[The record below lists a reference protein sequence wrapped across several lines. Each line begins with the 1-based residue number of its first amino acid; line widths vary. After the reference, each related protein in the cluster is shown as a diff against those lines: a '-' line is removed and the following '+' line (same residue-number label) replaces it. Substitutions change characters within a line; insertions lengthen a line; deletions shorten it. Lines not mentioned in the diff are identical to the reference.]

1 MAVLMSCA
9 TGDFTAAATWALVD
23 ATSLNNTE
31 NSSTVVTTT
40 YATSSTFTPGAITI
54 DGIAVKLVNR
64 TGTTGTITVAL
75 DQATTTVTGT
85 EVAINVA
92 DLPAAVTAD
101 ANGGWVLFK
110 FAAPVLLVAATAYGV
125 KVKTS
130 SSTQVTLQVLTAGNW
145 ARMLRTTTTQA
156 PAAGDDLVITG
167 EYTGAGTSNAFTVTM
182 DNTASTDFGAAST
195 SLTTPALAICSL
207 GTLTWG
213 TTAATAYYLKLS
225 GNAIVY
231 AGGTLNMGT
240 TGTPCPR
247 DSSMWMQFDCGAN
260 VDFGLTVRNLAT
272 WNGQGQSRTSGKLFD
287 RTLLNTDEAVNQT
300 VLGVADDTGWLDNDE
315 IVIAPTNR
323 TIAEYE
329 KVALNGAAGAS
340 SITIDGGAGAGGGLA
355 FTHSGTSPTQATII
369 LLTRNVRITGTS
381 ATLQA
386 YVGIKATATVD
397 LDWCQFYWLGS
408 ATTNTRG
415 FQTACTTGTQSFNR
429 CSFHNFEASGST
441 CFMMTGAS
449 GTGLTFSNNV
459 MYFGH
464 TYGVDVAA
472 STGSCSITGCVV
484 IRAGTYGFSMSD
496 AGGTF
501 TNNLVASGGN
511 SGVFLSENGG
521 TIGTWSD
528 ITVQQSGNS
537 FFVNGVSGPMSNVT
551 IWRNTAYGL
560 YMAGNTDVTVTNLVS
575 FGNNIASVNFAG
587 GGSRLTLITP
597 TLSGDSSFATTYGL
611 APQTGQASSG
621 NDVHIFGGSLGTASG
636 IKVAHS
642 TGDIGFAAAQSGASK
657 FHLHG
662 TTLASATQVAA
673 QTSNG
678 PNGYILA
685 QNLGAVAGAH
695 KGWFKY
701 GTIDIASPTV
711 SGMTDPVMRMTPN
724 NASSKLES
732 APYGMGMKAA
742 VASGGTVTI
751 SVDIHKTAAY
761 NGNQPRLL
769 VRRNYGIGITSD
781 TVLDTATVGT
791 ATTETLTGT
800 TASVSDDGA
809 LEFIVDCDGTAGYCY
824 VDNWAAS

>member
-1 MAVLMSCA
+1 MAVLMSIA
-9 TGDFTAAATWALVD
+9 TGDFTAAGTWGLVD
-23 ATSLNNTE
+23 STSLNNTE

-92 DLPAAVTAD
+92 DLPAAVSAD
-101 ANGGWVLFK
+101 ANGGWILFK

-130 SSTQVTLQVLTAGNW
+130 SSTQVTLQVLAAGNW

-182 DNTASTDFGAAST
+182 DNTASTDFGAAAT
-195 SLTTPALAICSL
+195 SLVTPALAICSL

-247 DSSMWMQFDCGAN
+247 DSTMWLQFDCGAN

-272 WNGQGQSRTSGKLFD
+272 FNGQGQSRTSGKLFD
-287 RTLLNTDEAVNQT
+287 RTLLNTNEAVNQT

-323 TIAEYE
+323 TVAEYE
-329 KVALNGAAGAS
+329 KVALNGNAGAS

-369 LLTRNVRITGTS
+369 LLTRNVRITGAS

-386 YVGIKATATVD
+386 YVDIKATATVD

-408 ATTNTRG
+408 ATTNKRG
-415 FQTACTTGTQSFNR
+415 FQTACTTGTQVIDK
-429 CSFHNFEASGST
+429 CSFHNSEVANSI
-441 CFMMTGAS
+441 CFYMSGAS

-459 MYFGH
+459 MYFGNL
-464 TYGVDVAA
+464 YGVSVDA
-472 STGSCSITGCVV
+472 STGSCVITGCVA
-484 IRAGTYGFSMSD
+484 IRAGTYCFSMTD

-501 TNNLVASGGN
+501 TNNLAASGSNAGI
-511 SGVFLSENGG
+511 SLTELGGV
-521 TIGTWSD
+521 IGTWSG
-528 ITVQQSGNS
+528 ITAQQSGNS
-537 FFVNGVSGPMSNVT
+537 FLISGVSGSMSDVT
-551 IWRNTAYGL
+551 IWRNSAYGL
-560 YMAGNTDVTVTNLVS
+560 YLFGNNDVTITNLVS
-575 FGNNIASVNFAG
+575 FGNAVSSVNIQSG
-587 GGSRLTLITP
+587 GVRLTLVTP
-597 TLSGDSSFATTYGL
+597 TLSGDSSFATPYGISP
-611 APQTGQASSG
+611 ANGTASTGSE
-621 NDVHIFGGSLGTASG
+621 VYIFGGSLGTASG

-642 TGDIGFAAAQSGASK
+642 TGDLGFGQVFSGPSK
-657 FHLHG
+657 WHLHG

-685 QNLGAVAGAH
+685 QNLGGVAGSH

-761 NGNQPRLL
+761 NGNQPRLI
-769 VRRNYGIGITSD
+769 VRRNYSIGITSD
-781 TVLDTATVGT
+781 TVLDTATIGT

-809 LEFIVDCDGTAGYCY
+809 LEFIVDCDGTAGYVY

>member
-1 MAVLMSCA
+1 MAVLMSIA
-9 TGDFTAAATWALVD
+9 TGNFTAAGTWGLVD
-23 ATSLNNTE
+23 STSLNNTE

-101 ANGGWVLFK
+101 ANGGWILFK

-130 SSTQVTLQVLTAGNW
+130 SSTQVTLQVLAAGNW

-182 DNTASTDFGAAST
+182 DNTASTDFGAAAT

-272 WNGQGQSRTSGKLFD
+272 FNGQGQSRTSGKLFD

-315 IVIAPTNR
+315 IVVAPTNR

-329 KVALNGAAGAS
+329 KVALNGNAGAS

-369 LLTRNVRITGTS
+369 LLTRNVRVTGAS
-381 ATLQA
+381 ATLQS
-386 YVGIKATATVD
+386 YVDVKATATVD

-408 ATTNTRG
+408 GTTSKRG
-415 FQTACTTGTQSFNR
+415 FTTACTTGTQNINQ
-429 CSFHNFEASGST
+429 CSFHNFEVASSY
-441 CFMMTGAS
+441 FFLMTGAS

-459 MYFGH
+459 MYF
-464 TYGVDVAA
+464 TPFTGVEIQA
-472 STGSCSITGCVV
+472 STGSSAITGNVL
-484 IRAGTYGFSMSD
+484 IRATTGYSMGD
-496 AGGTF
+496 IGGTF
-501 TNNLVASGGN
+501 TGN
-511 SGVFLSENGG
+511 SVFSATTGFNISDYPG
-521 TIGTWSD
+521 IFGTWSNLTAGQCSNALILSGGAGT
-528 ITVQQSGNS
+528 IT
-537 FFVNGVSGPMSNVT
+537 GVTV
-551 IWRNTAYGL
+551 WRNTATGVYITLGADL
-560 YMAGNTDVTVTNLVS
+560 TIINCVAFGNTLGNVVS
-575 FGNNIASVNFAG
+575 GNNG
-587 GGSRLTLITP
+587 GGRILLVNP
-597 TLSGDSSFATTYGL
+597 TLSGDSSFATPYGVYPNQAACA
-611 APQTGQASSG
+611 APEVFIQ
-621 NDVHIFGGSLGTASG
+621 GGSLGTASG
-636 IKVAHS
+636 IKVAHT
-642 TGDIGFAAAQSGASK
+642 TGDIAFPAATSAANKVTISG
-657 FHLHG
+657 
-662 TTLASATQVAA
+662 TILASATQVSNQAN
-673 QTSNG
+673 NG
-678 PNGYILA
+678 PSGYVLA

-695 KGWFKY
+695 KGWFRY

-724 NASSKLES
+724 NASFKLES

-761 NGNQPRLL
+761 NGNQPRLI

-800 TASVSDDGA
+800 TASVSDNGA
-809 LEFIVDCDGTAGYCY
+809 LEFIVDCDGTAGVVY
-824 VDNWAAS
+824 VDNWVAS